1 MSYTPPVKNLIY
13 DQGRVLRLM
22 LGRWDQRNWGE
33 LCVLVCRGD
42 FYKEVGTESKHAA
55 AGADLQQDSRL
66 GHPTRARVRAARA
79 VATRELA

>member
-1 MSYTPPVKNLIY
+1 
-13 DQGRVLRLM
+13 M